1 MKTQQGFSLMEM
13 LVAMA
18 LGLLVVGGVAAV
30 LASSS
35 TIYKSSESRARIQEG
50 SRFSLGMLQEDVRM
64 SGHMGCFN
72 YDLIPNRYSS
82 IVRDGGFDGE
92 YANRVVGY
100 DAKAAGGF
108 HVNVPDHI
116 GKTGFK
122 PVNGSDVL
130 VVRVPTGKT
139 LPLSDFMQ
147 TDELPIPLGD
157 ATGLE
162 ADRMAVVSDCNYAVL
177 FVMTNVP
184 ADKKIGHA
192 ANKNT
197 QVSLGRTF
205 RNDQGAS
212 VTPVSS
218 VAYFVGP
225 AANGVAGN
233 KSLYRQEGSLNAEE
247 IADGIE
253 QMQVEYMV
261 SPDLGSAAPTR
272 RYVTAADIGTAPVIA
287 VRVQLLL
294 KSQQDNVTAAKQELQ
309 FAGALF
315 KAGDR
320 RMYTPFSTTIS
331 LRNQGLN

>member
-1 MKTQQGFSLMEM
+1 MEM

-18 LGLLVVGGVAAV
+18 LGVIVVGGVAGV

-50 SRFSLGMLQEDVRM
+50 SRFSLGIMQEDVRM

-72 YDLIPNRYSS
+72 YDLIPRRYSS
-82 IVRDGGFDGE
+82 IVKDGGFDGE
-92 YANRVVGY
+92 YATRVVGY
-100 DAKAAGGF
+100 DAKSTGGF
-108 HVNVPDHI
+108 HVSLPDHI
-116 GKTGFK
+116 GQTGFK
-122 PVNGSDVL
+122 PVDGSDVL

-139 LPLSDFMQ
+139 LPVSDIMP
-147 TDELPIPLGD
+147 TDEVPIPLGD

-212 VTPVSS
+212 LTPVSS
-218 VAYFVGP
+218 VAYFVAP

-233 KSLYRQEGSLNAEE
+233 KSLYRQEGSQNAEE

-261 SPDLGSAAPTR
+261 SPDMGEATPHRS
-272 RYVTAADIGTAPVIA
+272 YVTAANIGTAPVLA

-294 KSQQDNVTAAKQELQ
+294 KSQQDNVVATKQEVY
-309 FAGALF
+309 FAGSLF
-315 KAGDR
+315 KASDR